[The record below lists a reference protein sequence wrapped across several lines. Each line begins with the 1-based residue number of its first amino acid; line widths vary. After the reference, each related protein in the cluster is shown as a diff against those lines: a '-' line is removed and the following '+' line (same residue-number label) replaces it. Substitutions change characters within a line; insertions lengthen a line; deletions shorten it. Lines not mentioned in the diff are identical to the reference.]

1 MFITRAT
8 RHDMKG
14 VQELLDGHGWGDSDA
29 SRGTTFI
36 AKAGKTVGMIRLIE
50 VAPQTVVVDD
60 VLVRDDKRREGIGTQ
75 LMQAAMNS
83 RGGTLYLCCHDDTI
97 DFYKKFG
104 FSLVSP
110 DTLPEP
116 VSDYLAETGDLT
128 PEAGHEHFFMT
139 AR

>member
-8 RHDMKG
+8 RHDMRG
-14 VQELLDGHGWGDSDA
+14 VQELLEAQGWGDSDA

-60 VLVRDDKRREGIGTQ
+60 VLVREDKRGEGIGTQ

-83 RGGTLYLCCHDDTI
+83 RGGTLYLCCHDDVI
-97 DFYKKFG
+97 DFYKRFG
-104 FSLVSP
+104 FSLVGP

-116 VSDYLAETGDLT
+116 VSEYLAETGDLT
-128 PEAGHEHFFMT
+128 PEEGHEHFFMT

>member
-1 MFITRAT
+1 MDDVR
-8 RHDMKG
+8 
-14 VQELLDGHGWGDSDA
+14 ELLAEQGWEDSDPTK
-29 SRGTTFI
+29 GTTFV
-36 AKAGKTVGMIRLIE
+36 AKAGKIVGMVRLIE

-60 VLVRDDKRREGIGTQ
+60 VLVREERRCEGIGKQ

-83 RGGTLYLCCHDDTI
+83 RGGTLYLCCHDDAI
-97 DFYKKFG
+97 AFYKGFG
-104 FSLVSP
+104 FSQVSP

-116 VSDYLAETGDLT
+116 VSNYLSETGDLT